1 MSMCST
7 SRQPRELCSNRISG
21 SCCEIRAVSSFE
33 QHELLWYQLQFTARR
48 SEGLRCAVC
57 GMRRHGCTRTHV
69 HAHACQR
76 ACLHL
81 LQAVPAQGGPSRSS
95 DCPQDRPS
103 RAGRWHGGYHR

>member
-57 GMRRHGCTRTHV
+57 GMRRNGAAR
-69 HAHACQR
+69 
-76 ACLHL
+76 
-81 LQAVPAQGGPSRSS
+81 VPAFAASGAGTG
-95 DCPQDRPS
+95 RPVQKF
-103 RAGRWHGGYHR
+103 